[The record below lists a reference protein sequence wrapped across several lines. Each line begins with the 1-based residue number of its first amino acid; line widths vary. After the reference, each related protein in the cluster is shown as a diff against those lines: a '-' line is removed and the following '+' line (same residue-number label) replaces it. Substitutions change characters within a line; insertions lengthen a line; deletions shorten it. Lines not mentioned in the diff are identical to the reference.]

1 MRTAVNLRNVA
12 PNGGASQSSQLAT
25 DATSIDSSGATN
37 VSAKSAALAESC
49 DRKKDKNWKEGWS
62 AQRFSGP

>member
-49 DRKKDKNWKEGWS
+49 DRKKDKN
-62 AQRFSGP
+62 